1 MDAFFEDYLE
11 RFTELFRDYH
21 AAIDGLPDAALDWV
35 PGPQM
40 NSLCVLVV
48 HICGATR
55 YWVGD
60 VALGE
65 ESGRDRA
72 AEFRANGLE
81 LAALKHQLDETE
93 AYVRAGVARLEL
105 ADLDKMCPAPGRR
118 VRPDSEDLREFR
130 LGWSLLHTLEHAGM
144 HLGHAQI
151 TRQLWDQRVV

>member
-1 MDAFFEDYLE
+1 MDPFLEDYLE
-11 RFTELFRDYH
+11 RFSALFRDYH

-65 ESGRDRA
+65 ISGRDRA
-72 AEFRANGLE
+72 AEFRANGLN
-81 LAALKHQLDETE
+81 LPTLKGTLDETM
-93 AYVRAGVARLEL
+93 AYVSTGLTRLTL
-105 ADLDKMCPAPGRR
+105 ANLDKMCPAPGRR
-118 VRPDSEDLREFR
+118 VRPDSDELRTFR
-130 LGWSLLHTLEHAGM
+130 VGWSLLHALEHAGL
-144 HLGHAQI
+144 HLGHAQM
-151 TRQLWDQRVV
+151 TRQLWDQRVI